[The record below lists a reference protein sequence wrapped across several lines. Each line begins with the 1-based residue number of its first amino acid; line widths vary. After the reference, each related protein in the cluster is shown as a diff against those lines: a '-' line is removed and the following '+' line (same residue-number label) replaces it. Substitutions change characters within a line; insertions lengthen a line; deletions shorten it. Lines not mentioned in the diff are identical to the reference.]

1 MARKRS
7 VNQGGRPKEYAE
19 DLRTISLSLP
29 ETLLQRIDTVAE
41 QSGMSRQRLIIEWL
55 KMSSL
60 LKSVGFLRSSAA
72 GTVFDQFPIVQESEG
87 GLFTSMTNKQLATYA
102 AKIAALNPDEP
113 VRGMAF
119 LVTRDQENDVEQML
133 KSLSASTGKSTSKKA
148 TSGRP
153 Q

>member
-1 MARKRS
+1 MARKRA

-29 ETLLQRIDTVAE
+29 KTLLQRIDMVAE
-41 QSGMSRQRLIIEWL
+41 QAGMSRQRLIIEWL

-60 LKSVGFLRSSAA
+60 LKTVGFLRSSSV
-72 GTVFDQFPIVQESEG
+72 GTIFDQFPIVQESEG
-87 GLFTSMTNKQLATYA
+87 GLFTSMTNKQLANYA
-102 AKIAALNPDEP
+102 AKIATQDPDAP

-133 KSLSASTGKSTSKKA
+133 KSLGASTAKLASKKNGSA
-148 TSGRP
+148 RP
-153 Q
+153 